1 MSWTDMVATIAI
13 NYFTF
18 TTISV
23 VATAITII
31 TIIAFK
37 ASNKEIS

>member
-1 MSWTDMVATIAI
+1 MSWTDMIATIAI
-13 NYFTF
+13 QYFTF
-18 TTISV
+18 TTVSV

-31 TIIAFK
+31 TLSAFK

>member
-31 TIIAFK
+31 TITAFK
-37 ASNKEIS
+37 ASNKEID